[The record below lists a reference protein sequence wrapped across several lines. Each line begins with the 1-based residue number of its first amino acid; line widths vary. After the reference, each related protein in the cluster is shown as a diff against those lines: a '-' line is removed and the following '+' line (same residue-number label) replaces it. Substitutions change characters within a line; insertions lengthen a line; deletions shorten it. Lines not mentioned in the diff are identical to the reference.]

1 MKRMKMEYG
10 KEIKSA
16 ADAVFDKFDG
26 AELKR
31 ITDSFFNLMLYYKCA
46 IREVETK
53 FNVLDEQLSMKRER
67 NPISSVK
74 TRLKSPVSIKEKLER
89 MGAPIS
95 VASVE
100 ENLNDVA
107 GVRVICAFIDDVYTL
122 ADCFLKQDDVK
133 LICRK
138 DYIKNPK
145 PNGYRSLHLIIEIPI
160 FLIDGKRSVKVEVQ
174 LRTIAME
181 NWANLEHRL
190 RYKKDIAE
198 DKLAKTS
205 DMLSEC
211 AEMSSSLDYKMQEI
225 RRIIEDE

>member
-1 MKRMKMEYG
+1 MEYG
-10 KEIKSA
+10 KDLHSA
-16 ADAVFDKFDG
+16 ANAIFGKLDSS
-26 AELKR
+26 ELGR
-31 ITDSFFNLMLYYKCA
+31 ITDRFFNLMLYYKCA

-67 NPISSVK
+67 NPISSIK

-89 MGAPIS
+89 LGAPMSIS
-95 VASVE
+95 SIE
-100 ENLNDVA
+100 ENLSDVA
-107 GVRVICAFIDDVYTL
+107 GVRVICAFVDDVYTL

-133 LICRK
+133 LICMK
-138 DYIKNPK
+138 DYIKTPK

-190 RYKKDIAE
+190 RYKKDIPE
-198 DKLAKTS
+198 DKLALTS

-211 AEMSSSLDYKMQEI
+211 AEMSSRLDSRMQEV